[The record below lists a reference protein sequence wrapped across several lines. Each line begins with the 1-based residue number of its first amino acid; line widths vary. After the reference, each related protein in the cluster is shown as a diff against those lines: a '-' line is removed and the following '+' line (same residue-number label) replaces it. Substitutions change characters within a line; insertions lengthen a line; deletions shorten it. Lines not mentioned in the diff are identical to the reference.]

1 MKVPWLPKEKI
12 IERAAKVISDY
23 EAIIGQIIGPPI
35 PVEDIIR
42 RYLGVK
48 LGFMDFEEKLGM
60 KGVLGAT
67 YVKARLICVNEGLQR
82 DKSEGRIIF
91 TCAHEVGHWVLH
103 RPFVSMAERSGVQN
117 NAIICRTLNAREPIE
132 WQADYFA
139 ACLLM
144 PEKETKEAAKRAF
157 GRDFLVLDNVKSSF
171 GGRSYYVDPCIENW
185 HQMAEM
191 VCEAGGFSNVS
202 KQAMSIRLQELGLL
216 VNKTG
221 ARMDWS
227 SHSSIDK

>member
-1 MKVPWLPKEKI
+1 MNVPWLPKKI
-12 IERAAKVISDY
+12 IIEGAAKIVSDY
-23 EAIIGQIIGPPI
+23 EVMIGHKIGPPI

-67 YVKARLICVNEGLQR
+67 YVKARLICVNERFQQN
-82 DKSEGRIIF
+82 KSEGRVIF
-91 TCAHEVGHWVLH
+91 TYAHEVGHWILH
-103 RPFVSMAERSGVQN
+103 RRFVSMAERSGVQN
-117 NAIICRTLNAREPIE
+117 NAIICRTVNAREPIE

-144 PEKETKEAAKRAF
+144 PEKEVREAAKRAF
-157 GRDFLVLDNVKSSF
+157 GREFLVLDNVKSSF
-171 GGRSYYVDPCIENW
+171 GGRSYYIDPCIENW

-202 KQAMSIRLQELGLL
+202 KQAMIIRLQELGLL
-216 VNKTG
+216 VNKTE
-221 ARMDWS
+221 ARMGWS
-227 SHSSIDK
+227 KYSSMD